1 MRQSK
6 KLLESLREDW
16 ASPPR
21 FKDTL
26 VQGVGRVDFDL
37 RSVCI
42 PDSSLHPSF
51 HSPTPLTAAGGYWGA
66 WEHGCRD
73 FSRLAT
79 GPFPI
84 EPMQASAPSSALSY
98 PHMWEQGAVWK
109 RPTSRVRRL
118 SRSMYLPVTTTLEK
132 SLKLFNPVSSF

>member
-37 RSVCI
+37 GSVCT

-66 WEHGCRD
+66 WDHGCRD

-79 GPFPI
+79 GPFPTKPI
-84 EPMQASAPSSALSY
+84 QASAPSSALSY
-98 PHMWEQGAVWK
+98 PHTCGSRALCGRGQHPGLEDLVGVYICLSQRPWK
-109 RPTSRVRRL
+109 
-118 SRSMYLPVTTTLEK
+118 
-132 SLKLFNPVSSF
+132 NH